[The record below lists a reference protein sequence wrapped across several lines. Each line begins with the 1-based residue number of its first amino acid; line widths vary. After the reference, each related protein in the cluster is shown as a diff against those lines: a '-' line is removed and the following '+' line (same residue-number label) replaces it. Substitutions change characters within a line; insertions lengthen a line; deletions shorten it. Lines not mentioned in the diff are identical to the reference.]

1 MGERVGILATFS
13 FSGFGSSGTRGWK
26 EVFCFLGCSEGGSS
40 LSTYTGR
47 ILVFFSF
54 WEQRDEWL
62 KGGVLCFRV
71 TFVLSFARLLEAVLS
86 FLIFG

>member
-1 MGERVGILATFS
+1 M
-13 FSGFGSSGTRGWK
+13 
-26 EVFCFLGCSEGGSS
+26 EGGF
-40 LSTYTGR
+40 LLFGLFGRRFFLCLHALVR

-71 TFVLSFARLLEAVLS
+71 TFVLSFARLLEAVI
-86 FLIFG
+86 FLDFWLGGFLFLHVGSRVCPVLIEE